1 MRHNQLDR
9 ELKLMLLMTENR
21 DYTVEQMCEK
31 LEISRRTLYYYL
43 EFFRDNGFIVEKR
56 GTKYSLDKESPFF
69 KKLFKVLHF
78 TEDEAIIIRRLLDR
92 VNDNSIQMQHL
103 KQKLNRLYDM
113 DILDDIGLREQAAA
127 NISTLYDAIKYRQK
141 AILHNY
147 SSPHSNTVSNR
158 VVEPFMFLN
167 GNNEIRCY
175 ELTSGMNKTFKLSRM
190 ESVILLSENWEHA
203 SKHKQIYTDVFMFSG
218 EELLPVSIRMNRLA
232 YNLLI
237 EEYPQAIAHTTQ
249 EDDKQHWTLQLEVCS
264 YLGIG
269 RFVLGLY
276 DSVEVLG
283 NDDFI
288 TYIRKKIEEMKKG
301 FDNQ

>member
-1 MRHNQLDR
+1 MRRNQLDR
-9 ELKLMLLMTENR
+9 ELKLLLLMTENR
-21 DYTVEQMCEK
+21 QYTVQQLCEK
-31 LEISRRTLYYYL
+31 LDISRRTLYYYL
-43 EFFRDNGFIVEKR
+43 EFFRFNGFIVEKN

-78 TEDEAIIIRRLLDR
+78 TEDEALTLRHLLDK
-92 VNDNSIQMQHL
+92 VSDNNVQIQHL
-103 KQKLNRLYDM
+103 RQKLNKLYDL
-113 DILDDIGLREQAAA
+113 DILDDIGLREQVAA

-175 ELTSGMNKTFKLSRM
+175 ELTTGMNKTFKLSRM
-190 ESVILLSENWEHA
+190 ESVILLSENWEYT
-203 SKHKQIYTDVFMFSG
+203 SKHKQVYTDVFMFSG
-218 EELLPVSIRMNRLA
+218 EELKPVGIRMNRLA
-232 YNLLI
+232 YNLLM
-237 EEYPQAIAHTTQ
+237 EEYPQTAAHITLD
-249 EDDKQHWTLQLEVCS
+249 EDKQHWTLQLDVCS

-276 DSVEVLG
+276 DCVEVLG
-283 NDDFI
+283 DEEFI
-288 TYIRKKIEEMKKG
+288 AYIRYKVEEMKKSL
-301 FDNQ
+301 DCV

>member
-1 MRHNQLDR
+1 MRRNQLDR
-9 ELKLMLLMTENR
+9 ELKLLLLMTENR
-21 DYTVEQMCEK
+21 QYTVQQLCEK
-31 LEISRRTLYYYL
+31 LDISRRTLYYYL
-43 EFFRDNGFIVEKR
+43 EFFRFNGFIVEKN

-78 TEDEAIIIRRLLDR
+78 TEDEALTLRHLLDK
-92 VNDNSIQMQHL
+92 VSDNNVQIQHL
-103 KQKLNRLYDM
+103 RQKLNKLYDL
-113 DILDDIGLREQAAA
+113 DILDDIGLREQVAA

-175 ELTSGMNKTFKLSRM
+175 ELTTGMNKTFKLSRM
-190 ESVILLSENWEHA
+190 ESVILLSENWEHT
-203 SKHKQIYTDVFMFSG
+203 SKHKQVYTDVFMFSG
-218 EELLPVSIRMNRLA
+218 EELKPVSIRMNRLA
-232 YNLLI
+232 YNLLM
-237 EEYPQAIAHTTQ
+237 EEYPQTAAHITQ
-249 EDDKQHWTLQLEVCS
+249 DEDKQHWTLQLDVCS

-283 NDDFI
+283 DDEFI
-288 TYIRKKIEEMKKG
+288 AYVRNKVEKMKKSL
-301 FDNQ
+301 DSI